1 VKSGKLLTIDLPYLM
16 KEVNSIK
23 DIMLKRSDTPMQ
35 KFGG

>member
-1 VKSGKLLTIDLPYLM
+1 M

-35 KFGG
+35 KFGE